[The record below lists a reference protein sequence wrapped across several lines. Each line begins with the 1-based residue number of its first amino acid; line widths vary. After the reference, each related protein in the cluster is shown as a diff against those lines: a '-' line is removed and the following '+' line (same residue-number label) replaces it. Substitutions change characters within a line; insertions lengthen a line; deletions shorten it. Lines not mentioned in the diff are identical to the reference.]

1 MCSLLINDSFQQELK
16 KSSAWKTQVEVYKK
30 QIAELHSKYNE
41 ETKRADKCEFD
52 YKKAN
57 EQLKAVTREKE
68 VSSTIKIM

>member
-1 MCSLLINDSFQQELK
+1 MK
-16 KSSAWKTQVEVYKK
+16 KSAAWKTQVEVYKK

-68 VSSTIKIM
+68 VTYCILHFL

>member
-1 MCSLLINDSFQQELK
+1 M
-16 KSSAWKTQVEVYKK
+16 YKK

-68 VSSTIKIM
+68 VRNHVKCLVIFFCSF